1 MTSQTSGDR
10 DAVGVLL
17 GAELSDAVVSFH
29 EAVGSLLGLSAS
41 DHKALGIVRREGP
54 MSAGLLAERTALT
67 AGAVT
72 GLVDRLEAAGL
83 VRRSRDPQDRRR
95 SVIEAS
101 AGPSKEV
108 AAAFDA
114 LRHAMSGVTAEFSDA
129 ELVVVER
136 WVRATTQVMRDQ
148 ASALAAR
155 A

>member
-1 MTSQTSGDR
+1 MTSQTSGGR
-10 DAVGVLL
+10 DVAGVLL

-29 EAVGSLLGLSAS
+29 EAVGALLGLSAA
-41 DHKALGIVRREGP
+41 DHKALGIVRRDGP

-95 SVIEAS
+95 LVIEAT
-101 AGPSKEV
+101 AGPSEEV

-114 LRHAMSGVTAEFSDA
+114 LQRAMAGVTAEFSDA
-129 ELVVVER
+129 ELAVVER
-136 WVRATTQVMRDQ
+136 WVRATTQVLRDQ
-148 ASALAAR
+148 AAALAAR
-155 A
+155 P